1 MRKLLFVLTLST
13 LLIACAKPYKYLG
26 RAYVP
31 TPVVKLYFREA
42 DVVEPYE
49 VMGKLDVALP
59 SNMNMNKIQSKVM
72 AIARSKG
79 ADALIIDNFDQTT
92 GGFVTTGVGAT
103 SSGDNGNVSGSK
115 RRTDI
120 KKDIVVKASLLK
132 YKEKY
137 SAIKKYRGLRELI
150 QEVL

>member
-1 MRKLLFVLTLST
+1 
-13 LLIACAKPYKYLG
+13 
-26 RAYVP
+26 
-31 TPVVKLYFREA
+31 
-42 DVVEPYE
+42 
-49 VMGKLDVALP
+49 
-59 SNMNMNKIQSKVM
+59 M

-103 SSGDNGNVSGSK
+103 SAGDNGSVSGSK

-132 YKEKY
+132 YKKN
-137 SAIKKYRGLRELI
+137 I
-150 QEVL
+150 QQ

>member
-1 MRKLLFVLTLST
+1 M
-13 LLIACAKPYKYLG
+13 IACAKPYKYLG

-42 DVVEPYE
+42 DVFEPYE

-59 SNMNMNKIQSKVM
+59 SSMNMNKIQSKVM

-103 SSGDNGNVSGSK
+103 SAGDNGEMFQALNDA
-115 RRTDI
+115 RI
-120 KKDIVVKASLLK
+120 LKKILLLK
-132 YKEKY
+132 PHC
-137 SAIKKYRGLRELI
+137 
-150 QEVL
+150 